1 MHPVNFKFFFL
12 ILSAIVSTCIVASGQ
27 IIPENIKKY
36 NLAIKLLNENP
47 KNSVKIL
54 KSLTEVGDPNG
65 MCLLAELY
73 LEGTGVEKSH
83 VNAIELLERAAKH
96 NFAPAI
102 NNLGWL
108 HDKGR
113 GFKQDSTNAHN
124 YYLKSAKLGFE
135 AAQYNLANAYHHG
148 RGVAR
153 DLIEATHWY
162 RKAAIQGNKDSQFVL
177 GKLYALK
184 QPKESFHWMRKAA
197 DNGHVMAQ
205 CETAKVYL
213 SGIGAPQNPTL
224 AFNYFQLAAK
234 QDHPEGTF
242 LLGKIFY
249 EGYGTV
255 RNQQKGITLI
265 KKSGSL
271 GSKSAPELLPKLL
284 VKRFNILTS
293 LQKASEGDI
302 NSILDLGWN
311 YFKGTSI
318 GQNNIEAY
326 AWFNLAAE
334 FTGDKK
340 DIWAR
345 SFVAKRLDVNE
356 LIEAKKRAT
365 QISELYNIKKPVR
378 K

>member
-1 MHPVNFKFFFL
+1 MHSVCFKFFCFL
-12 ILSAIVSTCIVASGQ
+12 LPIIVSTCIVTSGQ
-27 IIPENIKKY
+27 IIPENVKKY
-36 NLAIKLLNENP
+36 NLAVKILNDNP
-47 KNSVKIL
+47 ENSVKIL
-54 KSLTEVGDPNG
+54 KSLTNAGDPNG

-73 LEGTGVEKSH
+73 LEGKGVEKSH
-83 VNAIELLERAAKH
+83 VNAIELLERAAKL

-148 RGVAR
+148 RGVSR

-162 RKAAIQGNKDSQFVL
+162 RKAAIQGNKDSQFAL

-184 QPKESFHWMRKAA
+184 QPKESFRWMRMAA
-197 DNGHVMAQ
+197 DGGHAMAQ
-205 CETAKVYL
+205 CETAKAYL
-213 SGIGAPQNPTL
+213 YGTGAPQNPGL
-224 AFNYFQLAAK
+224 AFDYFQLATK

-242 LLGKIFY
+242 LLGKIYY
-249 EGYGTV
+249 EGYGTE

-265 KKSGSL
+265 KKAGSL
-271 GSKSAPELLPKLL
+271 GRQTASKLLPKLS
-284 VKRFNILTS
+284 VKKFNLLAS
-293 LQKASEGDI
+293 LQNASEGDI
-302 NSILDLGWN
+302 TSILDLGWN
-311 YFKGTSI
+311 YLEGKNI
-318 GQNNIEAY
+318 GKNNAEAY

-340 DIWAR
+340 HIWAR
-345 SFVAKRLDVNE
+345 SLVAKRLDVNE
-356 LIEAKKRAT
+356 LIDAKKRAT
-365 QISELYNIKKPVR
+365 QISELYNIKNPVR

>member
-1 MHPVNFKFFFL
+1 MHPVNSKFICL

-36 NLAIKLLNENP
+36 NLAVKLLNENP
-47 KNSVKIL
+47 SNSVKIL
-54 KSLTEVGDPNG
+54 KSLTKAGDPNG

-73 LEGTGVEKSH
+73 LEGKGVEKSH
-83 VNAIELLERAAKH
+83 GKAIELLEKAAKL

-108 HDKGR
+108 HDKGH

-148 RGVAR
+148 RGVSR

-162 RKAAIQGNKDSQFVL
+162 RKAAIQGNKDSQFAL

-184 QPKESFHWMRKAA
+184 QPKESFRWMRMAA
-197 DNGHVMAQ
+197 DGGHSTAQ
-205 CETAKVYL
+205 CETAKSYL
-213 SGIGAPQNPTL
+213 YGTGTPQNPAL
-224 AFNYFQLAAK
+224 AFDYFQLTAK

-242 LLGKIFY
+242 LLGKIYF
-249 EGYGTV
+249 EGYGTE

-265 KKSGSL
+265 KKAGSL
-271 GSKSAPELLPKLL
+271 GRQTASKLLPKLS
-284 VKRFNILTS
+284 VKKFNLLTS
-293 LQKASEGDI
+293 LQNASEGDI
-302 NSILDLGWN
+302 TSILDLGWN
-311 YFKGTSI
+311 YLERK
-318 GQNNIEAY
+318 NNVEAY

-340 DIWAR
+340 HIWAR
-345 SFVAKRLDVNE
+345 SLVAKRLDVNE
-356 LIEAKKRAT
+356 LIDAKKRAT
-365 QISELYNIKKPVR
+365 QISELYNIKNPVR